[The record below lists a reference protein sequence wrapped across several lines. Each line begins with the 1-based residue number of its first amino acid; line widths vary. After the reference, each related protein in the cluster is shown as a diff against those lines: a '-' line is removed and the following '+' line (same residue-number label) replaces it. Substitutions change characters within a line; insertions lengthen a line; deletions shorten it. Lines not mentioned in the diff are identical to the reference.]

1 MRGLPRP
8 DIRLAFLR
16 PEDVVQQLENLDDQQ
31 DEQIP
36 EVETGDDEDG
46 LDPEGIRDR
55 FGHREL
61 FPAELDSAAPYEP
74 IFGAFDA
81 DDSELSEYED
91 RRRLRREEKQH
102 DKREAQLG
110 LLRRSLRIEQQA
122 FHKSIPQSNAR
133 SDQAAEDDDDDDDDG
148 IVVPS
153 QGNIEH
159 IMRRYDERLAQV
171 SAAESVHAQAASQL
185 VERCDFSLRHARA
198 RRQQR
203 EREQRALDARI
214 QAEAEQRRRAQEQA
228 VAEQARQVQAQ
239 ERASARRLRK
249 ARRADAV
256 RQERRLRRLQRLWL
270 LSARSQTQ
278 HPLRER
284 RVLGELSMVEYP
296 SHETTSTRYS
306 GGLTGS

>member
-8 DIRLAFLR
+8 DIQLAFLR
-16 PEDVVQQLENLDDQQ
+16 PEEVVQQLQNIDDQA
-31 DEQIP
+31 DEQTS

-46 LDPEGIRDR
+46 LDPEGIRNG

-61 FPAELDSAAPYEP
+61 FPAELDSAATYEP
-74 IFGAFDA
+74 IFDAFDP

-102 DKREAQLG
+102 DQREAQLG
-110 LLRRSLRIEQQA
+110 LLRRSLRLEQQA
-122 FHKSIPQSNAR
+122 FHKSIPRSHGR
-133 SDQAAEDDDDDDDDG
+133 SDQVGGDDDSDDG

-153 QGNIEH
+153 QGEIER

-171 SAAESVHAQAASQL
+171 GEAESAHARAASQL
-185 VERCDFSLRHARA
+185 VEHCDFSLRQARA

-214 QAEAEQRRRAQEQA
+214 QAEAERRRRAQEQA
-228 VAEQARQVQAQ
+228 VAERAQQVQEQ
-239 ERASARRLRK
+239 ERASARRLRE
-249 ARRADAV
+249 ARRANAV
-256 RQERRLRRLQRLWL
+256 RQERRQRRLQGLWL
-270 LSARSQTQ
+270 SSARSQTQ
-278 HPLRER
+278 HPLQGR

-296 SHETTSTRYS
+296 SLEAASPGYN
-306 GGLTGS
+306 GPTGS